1 MVSTPLDP
9 RFVRKDG
16 ERRLYTGAALV
27 AALIVFAGF
36 ARSYYLKGVF
46 GSPDL
51 PILLHIHGFVMTAW
65 IALFVVQ
72 VRLVAAGRTHLHRRL
87 GVIGASWA
95 VLLVVVG
102 TVTAITAA
110 RLGHTPGPPP
120 LVFLAIP
127 LGDMVVF
134 TILVAAA
141 ILYRRRSDFH
151 KRLMLLGTLS
161 IITAA
166 IARIPLEFLQAGGL
180 PAFFGT
186 TDLLV
191 LACVAFDTV
200 KNRRLHP
207 AFIAGVLLIIGS
219 QVARFL
225 IAGTP
230 QWQRFAGWL
239 IA

>member
-1 MVSTPLDP
+1 MVSTPLNL
-9 RFVRKDG
+9 RFARIGG
-16 ERRLYTGAALV
+16 ERRLYTWAALV
-27 AALIVFAGF
+27 AVLIVFAGF
-36 ARSYYLKGVF
+36 ARSYYLKGMF

-51 PILLHIHGFVMTAW
+51 PLLLHMHGFVMTAW
-65 IALFVVQ
+65 FALFVVQ
-72 VRLVAAGRTHLHRRL
+72 VRLVAAGRTDLHRRL
-87 GVIGASWA
+87 GVIGA
-95 VLLVVVG
+95 VLAILVVVVG
-102 TVTAITAA
+102 TVTAITGA
-110 RLGHTPGPPP
+110 RNGATPGPPP

-134 TILVAAA
+134 TTLVAAA

-151 KRLMLLGTLS
+151 KRLMLLAALS
-161 IITAA
+161 ILTAA

-186 TDLLV
+186 TDLLI

-207 AFIAGVLLIIGS
+207 AFMAGASLIIAS

-230 QWQRFAGWL
+230 QWQRFAAWL